1 MLCHPELARTV
12 PPEKTARVSG
22 CSGGVAA
29 GPGKRE
35 ATARGRAGSPGA
47 PGAGVWL
54 ELGQYLLWESGTWRA
69 RWPPFQCRRHP
80 PPCAGGSAAPRANEW
95 QLTNLER
102 ERARDPSC
110 RNCGGGGGGRDP
122 SSLFPPARPSG
133 LRDGNCSSSA
143 GWSAAPEGVVSV
155 CSEAGRAVA
164 WESGEGSP
172 GSRAPLPACPLPPP
186 VPPSLSFWFLPQ
198 AGWTGAD
205 LPQTY
210 GERPRSLMTA

>member
-69 RWPPFQCRRHP
+69 RWPPFQFRRHP
-80 PPCAGGSAAPRANEW
+80 PPCAGGSAAPRANKW

-133 LRDGNCSSSA
+133 LRDGNCSSSLGGAPRLRELCQFARRLGGRWPGRVGRGPRGPERLSLRVPSHHPSHPVCLSGSFPRLA
-143 GWSAAPEGVVSV
+143 GPARTCPRPTGSA
-155 CSEAGRAVA
+155 
-164 WESGEGSP
+164 P
-172 GSRAPLPACPLPPP
+172 GL
-186 VPPSLSFWFLPQ
+186 
-198 AGWTGAD
+198 
-205 LPQTY
+205 
-210 GERPRSLMTA
+210 